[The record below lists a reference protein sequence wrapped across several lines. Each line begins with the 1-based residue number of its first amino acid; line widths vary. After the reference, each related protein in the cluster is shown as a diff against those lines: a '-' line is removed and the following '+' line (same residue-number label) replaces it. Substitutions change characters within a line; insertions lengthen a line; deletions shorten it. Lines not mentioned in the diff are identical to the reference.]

1 MLESVAQT
9 PQELE
14 RYMQELK
21 RWLAEAGRQP
31 AEEMGEFFARRL
43 DVYESV
49 HLEHW
54 PKEYAHIADFF
65 EEGLSTLLDIG
76 CGTGLELDAIYRRFP
91 SALVT
96 GVDLSAPM
104 LEKLQAKYAGRP
116 LRLLQ
121 GDYFEVPFE
130 AEAYDAALSFE
141 TLHHFPYEKKRV
153 IYEKLFRALKPGG
166 CYIECDYVACCPEEE
181 ALCLAHY
188 KAMRQKCRIPEGGF
202 IHVDIPLTL
211 DRQLELLE
219 RAGFCR
225 VETPYRNGSTA
236 ILKAKKA

>member
-1 MLESVAQT
+1 MLESVVWP

-54 PKEYAHIADFF
+54 PQEYAHIADFF

-91 SALVT
+91 GALVT

-104 LEKLQAKYAGRP
+104 LEKLRAKYAGRA

-130 AEAYDAALSFE
+130 AGAYDAALSFE
-141 TLHHFPYEKKRV
+141 TLHHFPYEKKRG

-181 ALCLAHY
+181 SLCLEHY
-188 KAMRQKCRIPEGGF
+188 KTMRQKCRIPEGAF

-211 DRQLELLE
+211 ERQLELLE

-225 VETPYRNGSTA
+225 VEAPYQNGSTV